1 MNQHE
6 KKGRGDRDLFAV
18 LAGLSGDAVYL
29 LVGGRMAYVNR
40 RFLELF
46 RIGAERVQAP
56 DFDFME
62 LVAPESRALVAGR
75 HVPGGG
81 MEEASTFAFTA
92 LTADG
97 DRIGVE
103 ASVSS
108 LDIAGEATVCGVI
121 RDLTEHRS
129 LEASLR
135 GMEERFQK
143 TFRASPAP
151 AIISTVAEGRYIAVN
166 DRWCEMMGYR
176 REELLGKTAAELN
189 IWADMEER
197 AALMAKYLD
206 RGSLRDE
213 KVHLRTKNGEIR
225 EVLCST
231 EIIGQEDAPAVILSQ
246 FWDITET
253 VRREAALRES
263 EERYRT
269 ILEEMEEG
277 YHEVDLKGNFTFVN
291 DSFCRIFGYG
301 REEII
306 GHNYR
311 RFAASAE
318 TAETVYEAYNE
329 MFRTGKPVKRFEW
342 EIATKNGQVRTI
354 EFSASLIR
362 DAAGHRRGFRGVVRD
377 ITERKDREEQYRTIA
392 DATQTGIYIV
402 QDGRIVFIN
411 PHIPAYSGYEARAMM
426 GTRIIEYVHPED
438 REAVRENARKML
450 TGERNIPYEYRIVTK
465 QGQIRWLMEKVT
477 PVSYRGRAAVLGN
490 TMDITAQKEAEQKR
504 QNLEFLLLQAQ
515 KMEAVGTL
523 AGGIAH
529 DFNNLL
535 MGIQGYVSLILLD
548 LKPGHPHYER
558 LRAVEQQVQS
568 GAELTKQLLGFAR
581 GGRYEIKATDI
592 NALVRKT
599 VAVFG
604 RTKKELRIFEKY
616 DPELCSVEADQ
627 GQMEQVILNLL
638 VNAWQAMPGGGD
650 LYLQTANV
658 RLDEAYAAPYD
669 LQAGNYVQISVT
681 DTGVGMDEQTRRRIF
696 EPFFTTKEMGRGTG
710 LGLSSA
716 YGIVRGHGGIIT
728 VYSEVGHGTT
738 FNIYLPASELP
749 PVGSSAESSGE
760 MVPGRET
767 ILVVDDEEIITEVTA
782 GMLAQLGYRVMTAGS
797 GKEAL
802 ELYERHRD
810 EIDLVVMDMIM
821 PGMSGGETIERLLA
835 LNPEVPVI
843 LSSGY
848 SLNGMAKEVLA
859 KGARA
864 FLQKPFRM
872 DALSRKI
879 QEILGRK

>member
-1 MNQHE
+1 M
-6 KKGRGDRDLFAV
+6 
-18 LAGLSGDAVYL
+18 
-29 LVGGRMAYVNR
+29 
-40 RFLELF
+40 
-46 RIGAERVQAP
+46 
-56 DFDFME
+56 
-62 LVAPESRALVAGR
+62 
-75 HVPGGG
+75 
-81 MEEASTFAFTA
+81 
-92 LTADG
+92 
-97 DRIGVE
+97 
-103 ASVSS
+103 
-108 LDIAGEATVCGVI
+108 
-121 RDLTEHRS
+121 
-129 LEASLR
+129 
-135 GMEERFQK
+135 
-143 TFRASPAP
+143 
-151 AIISTVAEGRYIAVN
+151 
-166 DRWCEMMGYR
+166 
-176 REELLGKTAAELN
+176 
-189 IWADMEER
+189 
-197 AALMAKYLD
+197 
-206 RGSLRDE
+206 
-213 KVHLRTKNGEIR
+213 
-225 EVLCST
+225 
-231 EIIGQEDAPAVILSQ
+231 
-246 FWDITET
+246 
-253 VRREAALRES
+253 
-263 EERYRT
+263 
-269 ILEEMEEG
+269 
-277 YHEVDLKGNFTFVN
+277 
-291 DSFCRIFGYG
+291 
-301 REEII
+301 
-306 GHNYR
+306 
-311 RFAASAE
+311 
-318 TAETVYEAYNE
+318 
-329 MFRTGKPVKRFEW
+329 
-342 EIATKNGQVRTI
+342 
-354 EFSASLIR
+354 
-362 DAAGHRRGFRGVVRD
+362 
-377 ITERKDREEQYRTIA
+377 
-392 DATQTGIYIV
+392 
-402 QDGRIVFIN
+402 
-411 PHIPAYSGYEARAMM
+411 
-426 GTRIIEYVHPED
+426 
-438 REAVRENARKML
+438 
-450 TGERNIPYEYRIVTK
+450 
-465 QGQIRWLMEKVT
+465 
-477 PVSYRGRAAVLGN
+477 
-490 TMDITAQKEAEQKR
+490 
-504 QNLEFLLLQAQ
+504 LLQAQ

-535 MGIQGYVSLILLD
+535 MGIQGYVSLMLLD
-548 LKPGHPHYER
+548 LEPGHPHYER

-599 VAVFG
+599 VGVFG
-604 RTKKELRIFEKY
+604 RTKKEIRIFEKY
-616 DPELCSVEADQ
+616 DPKLHSAEVDQ
-627 GQMEQVILNLL
+627 GQMEQVLLNLL